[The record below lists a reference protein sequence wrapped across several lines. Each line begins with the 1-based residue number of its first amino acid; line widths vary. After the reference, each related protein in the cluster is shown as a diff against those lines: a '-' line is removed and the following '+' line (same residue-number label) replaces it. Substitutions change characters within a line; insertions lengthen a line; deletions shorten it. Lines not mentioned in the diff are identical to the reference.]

1 MTTSDTSSL
10 DISGLQN
17 KLAGDVVTAGDAG
30 WDTARAAFN
39 LSADQHPAAVVLAE
53 SADDVAATLDFAR
66 EHGVRVAPQGPG
78 HGATLLPAL
87 DDVLLLR
94 TTRMT
99 GVEIDPDG
107 RTATVQAGAIWN
119 DVVPPAG

>member
-1 MTTSDTSSL
+1 MTTSGTSSL
-10 DISGLQN
+10 DVSGLRDR
-17 KLAGDVVTAGDAG
+17 LAGDVVTARDAG

-53 SADDVAATLDFAR
+53 STDDIAATVDFAR
-66 EHGVRVAPQGPG
+66 ERGLRVAPQGPG

-94 TTRMT
+94 TTRMA
-99 GVEIDPDG
+99 GVEIDP
-107 RTATVQAGAIWN
+107 
-119 DVVPPAG
+119 